1 VSLQGVVGHPEPAG
15 GEHRVAVA
23 VLLERSRLAH
33 QPVDDVAVLDAM
45 LPPATKPR
53 QGVDLAGAVPDL
65 QGLGHDVNLH
75 PLTDQSAG
83 QRVDVAA
90 DVDRAPRVDPC
101 LDPAGHLQ
109 PAGRQGRE
117 HGAFLGESLLAVD
130 IATGHDLAEE
140 GLILAAA
147 DELAAPPQH
156 ERLVDGLLE
165 PVMALLDVAVLVRL
179 PRLDRL
185 GFEAV
190 VREQG
195 LVFPGERPGV
205 RIVVDR
211 RGQAIGAVPS
221 RNSSQFP
228 QGVLQPFGEALE
240 ALGEAD
246 RAGLPVGVGEHEM
259 IDQVIEGFVR
269 DGDAEFSH
277 VREV

>member
-1 VSLQGVVGHPEPAG
+1 MCLPRLQEPVVHPQVHLHDQYLGHRRRPAALRKRRRDSLAVGRLPGVEQQSQGVVDPALSFLARQAEDLQVIPDGAAGPSVLQHVVGDPEPAG
-15 GEHRVAVA
+15 RKHRVAVA
-23 VLLERSRLAH
+23 VFLERSGLAH
-33 QPVDDVAVLDAM
+33 QPVDDVTVLDAM

-179 PRLDRL
+179 ARLDRL

-190 VREQG
+190 V
-195 LVFPGERPGV
+195 PKT
-205 RIVVDR
+205 
-211 RGQAIGAVPS
+211 AVE
-221 RNSSQFP
+221 
-228 QGVLQPFGEALE
+228 LQ
-240 ALGEAD
+240 
-246 RAGLPVGVGEHEM
+246 
-259 IDQVIEGFVR
+259 
-269 DGDAEFSH
+269 
-277 VREV
+277 